1 MAKKKDRGWIKLHR
15 QIQDSAIWNI
25 DESFDRRSAWIDLLL
40 MVNHED
46 RTIMI
51 NGRNQVIGAGQRW
64 TSTRTLASRW
74 GWSKD
79 RVTRYLKLLKS
90 DGMITLE
97 RRSDG
102 TLLTIVKYGF
112 FQTGRDTDKDTD
124 KDTGKDTNK
133 DTDKDETR
141 TSKNLKNDNKNTLT
155 RKDLSSGGE
164 WQ

>member
-1 MAKKKDRGWIKLHR
+1 MAKKKERGWIKLHR
-15 QIQDSAIWNI
+15 QIQDSAIWNVN
-25 DESFDRRSAWIDLLL
+25 ESFDRRSAWIDLLL

-46 RTIMI
+46 RTIVI

-64 TSTRTLASRW
+64 TSIRTLATRW

-79 RVTRYLKLLKS
+79 RVARYLKLLKS

-102 TLLTIVKYGF
+102 TLLTIVNYGF

-124 KDTGKDTNK
+124 KDTNKDTNK
-133 DTDKDETR
+133 DAGKDETR